1 MNTIVIAED
10 EKMIRKGLAAMVQRA
25 PVPVETILE
34 ARDGRQALELLQSR
48 PVDLLITDVRM
59 PEMDGIQL
67 VEQVQALPDP
77 PMVLVISGYDDFS
90 YAVSMLRNGVQDY
103 LLKPVER
110 EKLYEVLTRIQSRL
124 DSRLKA
130 RRSGQERYLLALRYL
145 MLNNGRDDPQKDGL
159 LREYADQF
167 FEQPYVAVCTRED
180 RLLPEGTLLLHNME
194 ELGVVLG
201 PADRL
206 QSYPWQGTTGISRP
220 QTGLESLYTAHAEAF
235 SAWKQSFLA
244 GNGVRR
250 YTKTTPLPLQATAEQ
265 LTGLVQLGRWR
276 EAVARLDH
284 VLETAAT
291 GEVSADE
298 AAALCGAFARSL
310 ADTCRGLFDQGD
322 SPLRFEPLWS
332 FPSAAAYRQGLA
344 EWLEQISQRTGQDYA
359 DYESKQKIRRAVAYV
374 QENFRAPI
382 NMAVVSNHVSMNYSL
397 FSLLFKQYTGAN
409 FVSYLQNLRIEEAKR
424 LLTDTDMR
432 VNEVSARAGFSGE
445 KHFLKVFKAA
455 TGLSPTDWRKVSRQ
469 RQP

>member
-1 MNTIVIAED
+1 MNTILIAED
-10 EKMIRKGLAAMVQRA
+10 EKLIRKGLIAMVQRS
-25 PVPVETILE
+25 PVTVETILE
-34 ARDGRQALELLQSR
+34 ARDGAQALELLQSR
-48 PVDLLITDVRM
+48 QVDLLITDVRM

-67 VEQVQALPDP
+67 VERVQQLEEP
-77 PMVLVISGYDDFS
+77 PLVLVISGYDDFS

-110 EKLYEVLTRIQSRL
+110 EKLNEVLERIQSRL
-124 DSRLKA
+124 DSRQKA

-145 MLNNGRDDPQKDGL
+145 MLNNGTDDPQKDGL

-167 FEQPYVAVCTRED
+167 FEQPYVAVCTRQEKP
-180 RLLPEGTLLLHNME
+180 LPAESLVLHNME
-194 ELGVVLG
+194 ELCIVLG
-201 PADRL
+201 PADVL
-206 QSYPWQGTTGISRP
+206 PGFPWQGAAGVSRP
-220 QTGLESLYTAHAEAF
+220 HTGLESLYAAHAEAF
-235 SAWKQSFLA
+235 CAWKQSFLA
-244 GNGVRR
+244 DNGVGM
-250 YTKTTPLPLQATAEQ
+250 YTEVFPLPLQTTAEQ

-276 EAVARLDH
+276 EASARLDH
-284 VLETAAT
+284 LPETAAA
-291 GEVSADE
+291 GQVSTQDAAD
-298 AAALCGAFARSL
+298 LCAEFARSL
-310 ADTCRGLFDQGD
+310 ADAYRGLFDQGD
-322 SPLRFEPLWS
+322 TPLRFEQLWT
-332 FPSAAAYRQGLA
+332 FPSAAAYRQALT

-359 DYESKQKIRRAVAYV
+359 DYESKQKIRRAVEYV

-424 LLTDTDMR
+424 LLSDTDMR

-445 KHFLKVFKAA
+445 KHFLKVFKTA

>member
-1 MNTIVIAED
+1 MNTILIAED
-10 EKMIRKGLAAMVQRA
+10 EKLIRKGLIAMVQRA

-34 ARDGRQALELLQSR
+34 ARDGAQALELLQSQ

-67 VEQVQALPDP
+67 VEWVQKLEDP

-110 EKLYEVLTRIQSRL
+110 EKLNEVLERIQSRL
-124 DSRLKA
+124 DTRLKA

-145 MLNNGRDDPQKDGL
+145 MLNNGTDDPQKDGL
-159 LREYADQF
+159 LREYAGQF
-167 FEQPYVAVCTRED
+167 FEQPYVAVCTRQE
-180 RLLPEGTLLLHNME
+180 RPLPEGCLMLHNME
-194 ELGVVLG
+194 ELVIVLG
-201 PADRL
+201 PVETL
-206 QSYPWQGTTGISRP
+206 QGFAWQGAAGISSP
-220 QTGLESLYTAHAEAF
+220 QTGLETLYTAHAQAF

-244 GNGVRR
+244 DNGVRL
-250 YTKTTPLPLQATAEQ
+250 YTDTAPLPLQATAEQ

-284 VLETAAT
+284 VMETAAAGQIST
-291 GEVSADE
+291 DD
-298 AAALCGAFARSL
+298 AAALCGDFARSL
-310 ADTCRGLFDQGD
+310 ATAYRGLFEQGD
-322 SPLRFEPLWS
+322 TPLRFEQLWGFS
-332 FPSAAAYRQGLA
+332 TAAAYRQALT

-359 DYESKQKIRRAVAYV
+359 DYESKQKIRRAVQYV